1 MARLKAAP
9 NTFMLLMLPLLWQ
22 LAWMMTG
29 DLIDGSSLF
38 YVNVIST
45 PPPPVL
51 LARIFCVHGNCAGR
65 EIEKP
70 LTYVSTWVYFFT
82 LLLTAALLSAH

>member
-1 MARLKAAP
+1 
-9 NTFMLLMLPLLWQ
+9 MLLMLPLLWQ

-70 LTYVSTWVYFFT
+70 LTYVSTWVDFFT